1 MKRQKWLTG
10 ILAVMLVASL
20 LLAVA
25 ALALPTPAR
34 AAGELG
40 SRGSW
45 YEYRNCT
52 ACLFTDESCSSNIAK
67 FCEYWRCIEY
77 PDGPECTFVDWDYL
91 CCYY

>member
-10 ILAVMLVASL
+10 VLAVMLVASL

-25 ALALPTPAR
+25 AFTLPTPAR

-45 YEYRNCT
+45 YEYRNCG
-52 ACLFTDESCSSNIAK
+52 SCIWNHPCTPDDNDGQI
-67 FCEYWRCIEY
+67 CEYWWCV
-77 PDGPECTFVDWDYL
+77 DTGGGPHCTFVDL
-91 CCYY
+91 VLRCCY